1 MTRKVT
7 FLPYK
12 ARSILNKHK
21 HPDHW
26 FWSRYTAYPY
36 KGCQHGCEFCYSRES
51 KYAPHEDIADFA
63 YLIKIKE
70 NALELAAQSAC
81 QSAQRYY
88 LFGRLPASRAQIR
101 ALSQNVRN
109 LPGAGFSGAAAF
121 TLPAG
126 AARPGPAQGDQ
137 PQVARLGAVQH
148 HPHISI
154 AARRCDQPHGA
165 PGSHRRSSV
174 SRPCASWPK
183 PAFAPASA
191 FMPILPDLCDTPENL
206 ELVIRQ
212 TADNGGQ
219 FVLASSLTLAD
230 QQKAFFMDF
239 LKDNFPE
246 LYPRYQQLY
255 PVKSYSP
262 ANNHWPQIGI
272 KVREI
277 CQQVGIPDRMPRPI
291 RPGEKRALNKRAAE
305 MLANKTYSMELE
317 GEEDRRIWPYRK
329 AFWAIEDF
337 PQDIGLVYDRMGLK
351 GLQSIQNV
359 GPSIGK
365 QIEQLIIEDKS
376 AKRQESA

>member
-70 NALELAAQSAC
+70 NALELLRKALAKAPKDTISLGDYQPAERKFELSRKMLEICLELDFPVLLLSRSPLVLRDLDLLKEINRKSHASVLFSIIHTSQSPHANVISRMERLAPPP
-81 QSAQRYY
+81 QQRFEAMRE
-88 LFGRLPASRAQIR
+88 LAKAGIR
-101 ALSQNVRN
+101 T
-109 LPGAGFSGAAAF
+109 G
-121 TLPAG
+121 
-126 AARPGPAQGDQ
+126 
-137 PQVARLGAVQH
+137 
-148 HPHISI
+148 I
-154 AARRCDQPHGA
+154 C
-165 PGSHRRSSV
+165 
-174 SRPCASWPK
+174 
-183 PAFAPASA
+183 

-206 ELVIRQ
+206 KLVIRQ

-239 LKDNFPE
+239 LKDNYPD

-291 RPGEKRALNKRAAE
+291 RPGEKRALNKRTAE

-329 AFWAIEDF
+329 AFWAVEDF